1 MSLPPTSTAPKT
13 STDISPSPNLSDYGA
28 WIEPTAAL
36 DVDELLIAIRETQH
50 LLRSLEQRR
59 SDYLVQLDTAREQ
72 GLLDAYTDPE
82 NECRIQIDGC
92 TISRAQRKTKVWDDE
107 IKQRIKQA
115 EYEGKR
121 LGLFTEKITE
131 YWTCKVK

>member
-1 MSLPPTSTAPKT
+1 
-13 STDISPSPNLSDYGA
+13 LSDYGA
-28 WIEPTAAL
+28 WIEPAAAL

-72 GLLDAYTDPE
+72 GLLAAYTDPE
-82 NECRIQIDGC
+82 NECRIQFNGC

>member
-13 STDISPSPNLSDYGA
+13 STDTSPSPNLSDYGA
-28 WIEPTAAL
+28 WIEPAAAL

-72 GLLDAYTDPE
+72 GLLAAYTDPE
-82 NECRIQIDGC
+82 NECRIQFNGC